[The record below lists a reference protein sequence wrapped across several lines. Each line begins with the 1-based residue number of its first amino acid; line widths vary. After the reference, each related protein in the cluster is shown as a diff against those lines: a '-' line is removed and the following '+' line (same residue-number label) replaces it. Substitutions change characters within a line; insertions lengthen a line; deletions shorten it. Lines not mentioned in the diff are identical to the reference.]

1 MADILDKRPM
11 NAEMTIFKTEV
22 NPDKLNVCIDNI
34 LMRVDRF
41 ETKFADGQPV
51 NQWISVDDKLPDSD
65 TTVLVW
71 YTADSLFGRFGD
83 YGVTHYR
90 KSSGWS
96 KASLIGDDQAIFY
109 WMPLPEPPQD

>member
-1 MADILDKRPM
+1 MADILDKRPVD
-11 NAEMTIFKTEV
+11 AEMSIFKTEV
-22 NPDKLNVCIDNI
+22 DPNKLNACIDNI
-34 LMRVDRF
+34 LMRVDRL
-41 ETKFADGQPV
+41 ETNFADVQSV
-51 NQWISVDDKLPDSD
+51 DRWISVDDKLPDSD
-65 TTVLVW
+65 ITVLVW

-90 KSSGWS
+90 ESTGWS

>member
-1 MADILDKRPM
+1 MADILTKKPVY
-11 NAEMTIFKTEV
+11 AGASLCTTEV
-22 NPDKLNVCIDNI
+22 EPYKLNDCIDNI
-34 LMRVDRF
+34 LMRVDRL
-41 ETKFADGQPV
+41 ETKFANTHPV
-51 NQWISVDDKLPDSD
+51 DRWISVDDKLPDSD
-65 TTVLVW
+65 ITVLVW

-109 WMPLPEPPQD
+109 WMSLPEPPQD